1 MSSSAAFSTGWSL
14 GPIRY
19 QPCIARGANQPEPIS
34 HVGDIASRRDVG
46 AIEEPSAARAGQVRP
61 AGKGGADVFDFMG
74 LERFGHMNG
83 TYRVCFRASQI
94 LATRLDANLTLPR
107 ALARS
112 QARRGSPVPVRNH
125 YRFDVMVEG
134 RVFPS
139 GRQQLRRGEYA
150 SLLQGWAHAI
160 VTRLSQ
166 RIQRERR
173 VAKEAIEIEGLVS
186 EVLPNARFRVELE
199 NGHEVL
205 AYLSGKMRQHYIR
218 VLEGD
223 RVKVELSPYDLS
235 KGRVT
240 YRYK

>member
-1 MSSSAAFSTGWSL
+1 MLLVWW
-14 GPIRY
+14 Y
-19 QPCIARGANQPEPIS
+19 
-34 HVGDIASRRDVG
+34 
-46 AIEEPSAARAGQVRP
+46 AIVL
-61 AGKGGADVFDFMG
+61 VV
-74 LERFGHMNG
+74 
-83 TYRVCFRASQI
+83 TWI
-94 LATRLDANLTLPR
+94 
-107 ALARS
+107 
-112 QARRGSPVPVRNH
+112 RRG
-125 YRFDVMVEG
+125 
-134 RVFPS
+134 
-139 GRQQLRRGEYA
+139 
-150 SLLQGWAHAI
+150 
-160 VTRLSQ
+160 
-166 RIQRERR
+166 RR